1 LSHDPENTTVPPM
14 KLRVPLVLLCSFSA
28 LFIGVGCDEKKDT
41 SEDVGSDAETN
52 PSDKKETVD
61 ALLRANGIDP
71 ETLKTGGPKEEK
83 SVPKADGEVKPQ
95 AAQASKESA
104 EETQGPGGVRYKI
117 EVTSPGSE
125 PRSTLKYAFGADEK
139 RGLTMDIQTSSALTV
154 NGQPLQTA
162 PPVQVTVTGT
172 STTLKQEGDLVTR
185 ENVFAAMNPSVN
197 GIPPEMVEQ
206 VKAQYALLQGL
217 RLLETVNPK
226 GELLSVDVPTQP
238 QIQNQQALILMQ
250 LLQDTLSRSRV
261 PFPDVA
267 VGKGA
272 TWTASAQVENGGVV
286 IRDEIKAKLVSLAGT
301 KAIVELEIKQ
311 TSPGGKLD
319 LPQLPPGVSVE
330 LLGISGSGAGQI
342 EIDTK
347 TLQLTAKVKVRT
359 SRDTKT
365 KDPSQPEPVLET
377 VETSTQFEV
386 RLR

>member
-1 LSHDPENTTVPPM
+1 M

-28 LFIGVGCDEKKDT
+28 LLFGAGCDEKKDT
-41 SEDVGSDAETN
+41 QEGVGAPAETN
-52 PSDKKETVD
+52 PTDKKETVD

-71 ETLKTGGPKEEK
+71 ETLKAGDAKEEK
-83 SVPKADGEVKPQ
+83 SSPKTSDVTEKQPTK
-95 AAQASKESA
+95 AASPGSA

-125 PRSTLKYAFGADEK
+125 PRSPLKYAFGADEK
-139 RGLTMDIQTSSALTV
+139 RKLTMDVQTSSALTV

-162 PPVQVTVTGT
+162 PPVQVTITGT

-185 ENVFAAMNPSVN
+185 ENVFATLNPAVS
-197 GIPPEMVEQ
+197 GIPPEMVAQ
-206 VKAQYALLQGL
+206 VKAQYDLLQGL
-217 RLLETVNPK
+217 RLIETVNTK
-226 GELLSVDVPTQP
+226 GELLNVDVPTQ
-238 QIQNQQALILMQ
+238 QQVQSQQVLILLQ

-261 PFPDVA
+261 PFPSEA

-272 TWTASAQVENGGVV
+272 TWTASAEVENGGIV
-286 IRDEIKAKLVSLAGT
+286 IRDEIKAKLISFTGT
-301 KAIVELEIKQ
+301 KAIVEIDIKQ

-319 LPQLPPGVSVE
+319 LPQLPPGASVE
-330 LLGISGSGAGQI
+330 LLGISGAGTGQI
-342 EIDTK
+342 EIDVK
-347 TLQLTAKVKVRT
+347 TLHLTAKVKVRT

-365 KDPSQPEPVLET
+365 RDPSQPEPVLET